1 MIDNGNGN
9 PRYYFDFP
17 NVEDV
22 DGNAESLW
30 ENMKVKIANPIEIQE
45 GDDEEIS
52 LVRDDVEPNIV
63 DADIVDANL
72 VDGNFILDD
81 NDENDE
87 DVVSEDDED
96 DFWDRESDIDS
107 FNRDLEEDESDD
119 DSGSE

>member
-1 MIDNGNGN
+1 MNL
-9 PRYYFDFP
+9 RYYFDFP

-87 DVVSEDDED
+87 DVVREDDED
-96 DFWDRESDIDS
+96 DF
-107 FNRDLEEDESDD
+107 
-119 DSGSE
+119 